1 MSCPERC
8 PICSE
13 PIDARHYDPQADMC
27 VRCFT
32 RTVAQPA
39 MSVGMALHHRVN
51 TGKKIRSKPALSDL
65 DAEGSYPVVGDLF
78 GLFTRGA
85 R

>member
-1 MSCPERC
+1 
-8 PICSE
+8 
-13 PIDARHYDPQADMC
+13 
-27 VRCFT
+27 
-32 RTVAQPA
+32 